1 MPAADGIGSARGAT
15 VDPARGG
22 TDAATPG
29 AGDDDRSR
37 TRAGPSPAA
46 LAAERW
52 ADALRAATLLAVD
65 PWGFGGLALKAGHG
79 PVRERLLTVVR
90 RLMPEGSPWRRV
102 PIHAGDDRLLGGLDL
117 TATLAAGRPVGQAG
131 LLAEADGGVLL
142 LAMAER
148 VPAATAA
155 RLCAA
160 LDTGECAVAREGL
173 AAARPARFGVVALDE
188 GTGDDPPPAAA
199 LLERLA
205 FRLDLA
211 DVPPSVAAAFDGER
225 DVARAV
231 PARAAAADDD
241 APDRVAVA
249 AARARLG
256 TVTVDDAV
264 LRALCATAAA
274 LGVDSARASLMA
286 LRAARAAAA
295 LEGRDAVDHD
305 DAALAARLVLA
316 PRATRWPAPADA
328 PPEQEPEPPPAPD
341 DAPRDPSDAPA
352 PDDAQSPREPDA
364 PLDDVVLEAARAA
377 IPADLL
383 AGLMLAAGLA
393 GAGGSGRAGV
403 LRAGRL
409 RGRPAG
415 TRPGLP
421 RDGARLAL
429 VDTLRAAAPWQPL
442 RRREAATRPDAARA
456 TAGTSPRLSLR
467 ASDLRVSRLQERTE
481 TTTIFVIDASGSA
494 ALHRLAEAKGAVE
507 LLLADCYVRRDRV
520 AVVAFRGRGAEVL
533 LPPTRS
539 LVRAKRSLAG
549 LPGGGGTPLASGIDA
564 AATLADAVVRR
575 GGSPIVV
582 LLTDGRA
589 NVARDGAGGRARAT
603 EEAIDAA
610 RRLRAGGHAALL
622 LDTSSQPAPAAQAL
636 AATMAAA
643 YVPLPRA
650 DADAIA
656 RPVRAMAGAARRGP
670 GRGR

>member
-1 MPAADGIGSARGAT
+1 MPAAEGSGPTQASAH
-15 VDPARGG
+15 
-22 TDAATPG
+22 AAP
-29 AGDDDRSR
+29 
-37 TRAGPSPAA
+37 
-46 LAAERW
+46 RW
-52 ADALRAATLLAVD
+52 TDALRAAALLAVD
-65 PWGFGGLALKAGHG
+65 PWGFGGIALKAGHG
-79 PVRERLLTVVR
+79 PVREQLLTVLR
-90 RLMPEGSPWRRV
+90 SCLPTGTPWRRV

-148 VPAATAA
+148 VPASTAA

-160 LDTGECAVAREGL
+160 LDTGECAVARDGL

-188 GTGDDPPPAAA
+188 GTGDDPSPAAA

-205 FRLDLA
+205 FHVDLS
-211 DVPPSVAAAFDGER
+211 DVPLSVANAFGGGPDPRGPPAAGVDPGDR
-225 DVARAV
+225 
-231 PARAAAADDD
+231 D
-241 APDRVAVA
+241 APDRVAVQ

-256 TVTVDDAV
+256 SVSVDDAA
-264 LRALCATAAA
+264 LRALCTTAAA

-295 LEGRDAVDHD
+295 LDGRDAVGDD

-316 PRATRWPAPADA
+316 PRATRWPEPADA
-328 PPEQEPEPPPAPD
+328 TPPQPEPEPPQPEPPEP
-341 DAPRDPSDAPA
+341 PRDEADATDPDEAEPPS
-352 PDDAQSPREPDA
+352 EPDA
-364 PLDDVVLEAARAA
+364 PLEDVVLEAAKAA
-377 IPADLL
+377 IPAALL
-383 AGLMLAAGLA
+383 SSLMLAAGLA
-393 GAGGSGRAGV
+393 GAAGSGRAGV
-403 LRAGRL
+403 LRAGTL

-415 TRPGLP
+415 TRPGPP

-442 RRREAATRPDAARA
+442 RRREAAGADRA
-456 TAGTSPRLSLR
+456 PSGAPRGAPPRLALR

-481 TTTIFVIDASGSA
+481 TTTIFAIDASGSS

-549 LPGGGGTPLASGIDA
+549 LPGGGGTPLAAGIDA
-564 AATLADAVVRR
+564 AAMLADAVVRR

-589 NVARDGAGGRARAT
+589 NVARDGGGGRARAT
-603 EEAIDAA
+603 DEATDAA

-622 LDTSSQPAPAAQAL
+622 LDTSPQPTPAAQAL

-650 DADAIA
+650 DAQAIA
-656 RPVRAMAGAARRGP
+656 RPVRAMAGAARRAP
-670 GRGR
+670 GHGR

>member
-1 MPAADGIGSARGAT
+1 MPAAEGIGSAREAP
-15 VDPARGG
+15 VAPARGASDG
-22 TDAATPG
+22 PDRAAAGADPG
-29 AGDDDRSR
+29 RM
-37 TRAGPSPAA
+37 RAAPSER
-46 LAAERW
+46 AAERW
-52 ADALRAATLLAVD
+52 ADALRAAALLAVD
-65 PWGFGGLALKAGHG
+65 PWGFGGVALRAGHG
-79 PVRERLLTVVR
+79 PVRERLLTVIR
-90 RLMPEGSPWRRV
+90 SLMPEGSPWRRV

-117 TATLAAGRPVGQAG
+117 TATLAAGRPVGQPG
-131 LLAEADGGVLL
+131 LLAEADGGLLL

-148 VPAATAA
+148 VPASTAA

-160 LDTGECAVAREGL
+160 LDTGACAVAREGL
-173 AAARPARFGVVALDE
+173 AAARPARIGVVALDE

-211 DVPPSVAAAFDGER
+211 DVPLSVVTAFDGGR
-225 DVARAV
+225 DAT
-231 PARAAAADDD
+231 AASASHGDPDDA
-241 APDRVAVA
+241 APDRAAVA
-249 AARARLG
+249 AARARLAA
-256 TVTVDDAV
+256 VTVDDAV

-295 LEGRDAVDHD
+295 LEGRDAVDDD

-328 PPEQEPEPPPAPD
+328 SPEQAQDPPAPPGDRSPDEPDASAPD
-341 DAPRDPSDAPA
+341 DASPPS
-352 PDDAQSPREPDA
+352 EPDA
-364 PLDDVVLEAARAA
+364 PLDDVVLEAAKAA

-383 AGLMLAAGLA
+383 SGLMLAAGLA
-393 GAGGSGRAGV
+393 GAAGSGRAGA

-442 RRREAATRPDAARA
+442 RRREAAAREPAGRAAPGA
-456 TAGTSPRLSLR
+456 APRLSLR

-481 TTTIFVIDASGSA
+481 TTTIFAIDASGSA

-507 LLLADCYVRRDRV
+507 LLLAECYVRRDRV

-539 LVRAKRSLAG
+539 LVRARRSLAG

-564 AATLADAVVRR
+564 AATLADAIVRR

-589 NVARDGAGGRARAT
+589 NVTRDGAGGRARAT
-603 EEAIDAA
+603 DEAIDAA
-610 RRLRAGGHAALL
+610 GRLRAGGHAALL
-622 LDTSSQPAPAAQAL
+622 LDTSPQAAPAAQAL
-636 AATMAAA
+636 AAAMAAA

-656 RPVRAMAGAARRGP
+656 RPVRAMAGAARRGRD
-670 GRGR
+670 RGR

>member
-1 MPAADGIGSARGAT
+1 MPATGGIGPAQEAP
-15 VDPARGG
+15 VDRAHGGPDGPAPAMR
-22 TDAATPG
+22 
-29 AGDDDRSR
+29 DDDPG
-37 TRAGPSPAA
+37 RARADPSPAEH
-46 LAAERW
+46 AAGRW
-52 ADALRAATLLAVD
+52 ADALRAAALLAVD
-65 PWGFGGLALKAGHG
+65 PWSLGGVTVRAGHG
-79 PVRERLLTVVR
+79 PVRERLLTVMR
-90 RLMPEGSPWRRV
+90 GLLPEGSPWRRV

-148 VPAATAA
+148 VPASTAA

-211 DVPPSVAAAFDGER
+211 DVPLSIVAAFGGGREAAFAVAGVADPDDG
-225 DVARAV
+225 
-231 PARAAAADDD
+231 
-241 APDRVAVA
+241 APDRAAVA
-249 AARARLG
+249 AARARLAA
-256 TVTVDDAV
+256 VTVDDAV

-295 LEGRDAVDHD
+295 LEGRDAVDDD

-328 PPEQEPEPPPAPD
+328 PPEQAPPPAPEDRAPDEPDASAPD
-341 DAPRDPSDAPA
+341 DAPP
-352 PDDAQSPREPDA
+352 PREPDA
-364 PLDDVVLEAARAA
+364 PLDDVVLEAAKAA

-383 AGLMLAAGLA
+383 SGLMLAAGLA
-393 GAGGSGRAGV
+393 GAAGSGRAGA

-442 RRREAATRPDAARA
+442 RRREAAALAHADRA
-456 TAGTSPRLSLR
+456 TVGAAPRLSLR

-481 TTTIFVIDASGSA
+481 TTTIFAIDASGSA

-589 NVARDGAGGRARAT
+589 NVARDGAGGRARAAD
-603 EEAIDAA
+603 EAIDAA
-610 RRLRAGGHAALL
+610 RRLRAGGHGALL
-622 LDTSSQPAPAAQAL
+622 LDTSPQPASAAQAL
-636 AATMAAA
+636 AAAMAAA

-670 GRGR
+670 DRGR